1 MAIEQPDFSK
11 IFADGATIGELL
23 NMPDEEYLRGWGYLG
38 QNEPPPMEY
47 FNYVSNLQDNKLK
60 YLFISANI
68 RKSNTQYHVD
78 DIVTSPNLQ
87 SKFML
92 VCVQEGTTDSNE
104 PVLDAAEEGQEITDG
119 TAKWRV
125 FSKLASGIT
134 VGEEEPVN
142 ARDNSVWLALN
153 GVDNIAQLKYQ
164 KDGEWKQV
172 YTDSILNAVKDCPIK
187 SLLRNTKY
195 NVSDIVADSTCK
207 GAFLVC
213 TGSGTTGTSVAS
225 GLATASEGQEI
236 TDGTAKFTV
245 HFFKEIVSSKDV
257 MKGATSSGEGSAGI
271 VPKPVA
277 GDNER
282 VLFGDGTFKAVP
294 VPDIASKDEA
304 EAQESQN
311 NTKMMTPLRTFQ
323 AIVAYFTKFLAAA
336 VFTGIVRIKG
346 DGKPVADAND
356 DSVPT
361 TSWVQALI
369 LSKVINSSAF
379 KAYIVED
386 YLLEQNGYIKFGSW
400 FGHLILQWG
409 YYVTNSTSN
418 TASGTVKYPI
428 AFNELFTLFLNG
440 VPQNNNAHGII
451 QTSKGNFTKTS
462 FSYWHTSYSENYGT
476 NLTFFWVAVGQ

>member
-47 FNYVSNLQDNKLK
+47 FNYIYNLQDNKLK

-92 VCVQEGTTDSNE
+92 VCIQEGTTDSNE

-142 ARDNSVWLALN
+142 ARDNAVWLALN

-213 TGSGTTGTSVAS
+213 TGSGTTGASVAS

-245 HFFKEIVSSKDV
+245 HFFKEIVSTKDV
-257 MKGATSSGEGSAGI
+257 MKGATSSGEGSAGL

-304 EAQESQN
+304 EAQESQD

-336 VFTGIVRIKG
+336 VFTGIVRIQ
-346 DGKPVADAND
+346 DAGKPSANAND
-356 DSVPT
+356 NSVPT

-379 KAYIVED
+379 KAYIVQD
-386 YLLEQNGYIKFGSW
+386 YLLEQNCYIKFGSW
-400 FGHLILQWG
+400 LG
-409 YYVTNSTSN
+409 N
-418 TASGTVKYPI
+418 
-428 AFNELFTLFLNG
+428 LNNG
-440 VPQNNNAHGII
+440 D
-451 QTSKGNFTKTS
+451 
-462 FSYWHTSYSENYGT
+462 
-476 NLTFFWVAVGQ
+476 